1 MSSDATFGVEA
12 RTRKRKR
19 EKRERD
25 VVVGEAIPRLP
36 DHLVATHV
44 LRSEYF
50 DDPADLARLPAVS
63 RAMRDA
69 VTATGLKFEEIVEMR
84 AMELGCV
91 SAVERMQRQGRL
103 SRQELLCQAAVRSG
117 QLEELKVLRADGW
130 PWDRDTC
137 SAAALG
143 GHLEVLQWAHANG
156 RPWDWKTCVMA
167 AQGGHLDVLQWARA
181 NACPWD
187 VGTCAAA
194 ARGGHLEVLKWARA
208 NSCPWNENAM
218 IMAVQNGHEM
228 VVRALIEA
236 GADVSMATVNGRT
249 PLYFAAQNGHE
260 KLVRSLIEAART
272 STRRK
277 STA

>member
-143 GHLEVLQWAHANG
+143 GHLEVLQ
-156 RPWDWKTCVMA
+156 
-167 AQGGHLDVLQWARA
+167 
-181 NACPWD
+181 
-187 VGTCAAA
+187 
-194 ARGGHLEVLKWARA
+194 
-208 NSCPWNENAM
+208 
-218 IMAVQNGHEM
+218 
-228 VVRALIEA
+228 
-236 GADVSMATVNGRT
+236 
-249 PLYFAAQNGHE
+249 
-260 KLVRSLIEAART
+260 
-272 STRRK
+272 
-277 STA
+277 